1 MIFNKDKHAGPQK
14 IPLKLVPV
22 REIDWRN
29 EPIELDSFGMD
40 SLTPVSS
47 EDEECES
54 GFDNGFAGIRHG
66 QKKIKGDALGGLI
79 HPHKSKKMDNMGG
92 HGHGLGHGHQ
102 GSEMMIEKKSLLG
115 FGAQNS
121 SLENNERGHNSGHL
135 RFNDRPAEMK
145 SKKYSQNNA
154 LLGLLKQNSN
164 HNNERETFMHTAEG
178 YGREKYQS
186 HNVPHQNDLFYMD
199 DIQGQGQGEQI
210 YGGHQQGIRPK
221 EDPSKMNVGRLS
233 NVSNL
238 LAGPG
243 KIGQP
248 QNQKERVN
256 RQTQLQQQQQM
267 LQHQAHGNL
276 VQTATVQQRGGNKNA
291 LLETLGAPAE
301 DFVHHGREP
310 VQRQMAQQPP
320 SLQSLSNLYQ
330 DQNLMMN
337 QNQNQQKPHGSNFT
351 QNKPMGRP
359 QSQLNPHQGG
369 SALSNLVSK
378 VQGNP
383 TNGYYEIEEVDSV
396 DMAETL
402 EMNSRNLIYNP
413 NSGQMV
419 HANHGNHGGHS
430 MGGQGSQNQHKKML
444 QNHQK
449 ISHHAQGQ
457 DKMGHTG
464 NKNLNAVMGGD
475 RNRDSMGHEKRGI
488 AQQSKNIKKEGK
500 NPNMPYDPFTLGG
513 NDPHHGDSTH
523 EALENQQTQLMG
535 QQGQVNIFRRLKL

>member
-1 MIFNKDKHAGPQK
+1 MQTSKLLAVNTEFIWLMIFNKDKHSGPQK

-47 EDEECES
+47 EDEEIES
-54 GFDNGFAGIRHG
+54 GFDNGLAGPRHG

-79 HPHKSKKMDNMGG
+79 HPHQHKSKKMELG
-92 HGHGLGHGHQ
+92 GHGHQ

-121 SLENNERGHNSGHL
+121 GLGDGERGPGGHL

-145 SKKYSQNNA
+145 QKKHSQNNA

-186 HNVPHQNDLFYMD
+186 HNVPHQNDLFYID

-210 YGGHQQGIRPK
+210 YGGHQQGLRQN
-221 EDPSKMNVGRLS
+221 EDPSKVNVGRLS

-248 QNQKERVN
+248 QNQKERIN

-291 LLETLGAPAE
+291 L
-301 DFVHHGREP
+301 
-310 VQRQMAQQPP
+310 
-320 SLQSLSNLYQ
+320 
-330 DQNLMMN
+330 
-337 QNQNQQKPHGSNFT
+337 
-351 QNKPMGRP
+351 
-359 QSQLNPHQGG
+359 
-369 SALSNLVSK
+369 
-378 VQGNP
+378 
-383 TNGYYEIEEVDSV
+383 
-396 DMAETL
+396 
-402 EMNSRNLIYNP
+402 
-413 NSGQMV
+413 
-419 HANHGNHGGHS
+419 
-430 MGGQGSQNQHKKML
+430 
-444 QNHQK
+444 
-449 ISHHAQGQ
+449 
-457 DKMGHTG
+457 
-464 NKNLNAVMGGD
+464 
-475 RNRDSMGHEKRGI
+475 
-488 AQQSKNIKKEGK
+488 
-500 NPNMPYDPFTLGG
+500 
-513 NDPHHGDSTH
+513 
-523 EALENQQTQLMG
+523 
-535 QQGQVNIFRRLKL
+535 